1 MNLRSQK
8 RIASELLG
16 VGINRVKIDP
26 DAIEDISKAITRD
39 DIRFFIANK
48 LITVEQKKG
57 ISRGRVRK
65 KKLQKKKGRRKGHG
79 HRSGTKNA
87 RNPSKKEWMNKIRA
101 LRDELKKLREDGKIS
116 NSEYRKLY
124 YQAKGNLFHSRRHLL
139 EYIER
144 MHKK

>member
-16 VGINRVKIDP
+16 VGINRIKIDP

-65 KKLQKKKGRRKGHG
+65 KKLQKKKGFLGRG
-79 HRSGTKNA
+79 
-87 RNPSKKEWMNKIRA
+87 
-101 LRDELKKLREDGKIS
+101 
-116 NSEYRKLY
+116 
-124 YQAKGNLFHSRRHLL
+124 F
-139 EYIER
+139 
-144 MHKK
+144 